1 MCTEVLHKHFYLKIY
16 RQEKLYAGT
25 KKLIKKLIR
34 GNATKTQDLRGQK
47 PSYWKG
53 FDITT

>member
-1 MCTEVLHKHFYLKIY
+1 MCTEVLHKYFYSKIY
-16 RQEKLYAGT
+16 RQEKLCEGT
-25 KKLIKKLIR
+25 KNELNKLIR